1 MDIRLTNLLGYFD
14 VTADLFPWHKE
25 RVQAIEQRRAILDDT
40 LLFDILLTLGGIREP
55 DTLFPPND
63 VPGLQRLLNAIAEST
78 YDALKKDCL
87 VYYLLKWHRD
97 GRERRFQR
105 DRLIPPQF
113 AQLAEAYWCLDAAV
127 NVPIAVSLLSD
138 SRLNQDYSSKI
149 LQAISTAS
157 DIDPHPLVVRYVRT
171 AKPLLTEPDDLDLYL
186 VALAHHGLCEA
197 WNFQRS
203 FSELSPARSRLFK
216 KMLEWCV
223 SPNLKT
229 TALTH
234 LLTIPLTPFEE
245 SILHSYASF
254 PSVAANSTKS
264 TSSLGLAALQNLACT
279 RLIQIGLYADAIK
292 LHRQFSVA
300 GSNFSLTP
308 VATRM
313 IQQRKDAI
321 ENLYSTLPVVER
333 TLLDAEIEGTPM
345 FSMPTT
351 NVIADDTNMSDSW
364 EEIPARDLSSSS
376 VRMNGVVSTAS
387 QSHPQINGVVLP
399 TPSASASATAGL
411 ISRESLV
418 PLISA
423 TAVPSSFTLT
433 SSTGP
438 GNRENLA
445 SSRSVT
451 TRFGGAPILPIAGSS
466 GDSSIAPNSSLGFGG
481 TVDSGGRTAHSLN
494 GELTRLTQPS
504 GRKSLPFSSAA
515 FNSPNSAL
523 GLSTSGTGFGS
534 TPTLF
539 SSSKRKPNAFYKPP
553 IVNNPPLSNPFSI
566 EDPAPEF
573 GGASRRSTT
582 GSHSPERPPSN
593 EKQNRNRGVDQ
604 LAVSEGGRQNGDI
617 LENEAMAVDEGQ
629 GAGLDYPLFVNA
641 GSTSPEN
648 NERKSR
654 RSLISASSSANSAGA
669 SLRTSQKRPP
679 GAFTDEEDEDM
690 IEDIPSHPP
699 PRQTRSR
706 KSNVPYTS
714 TSAATANT
722 HTSASAKSSAS
733 ASTSART
740 TKPRGKKP
748 RQTTT
753 SSKSKRRVPGGMSDD
768 DDDDEEDDGDAGQE
782 EVEEDQDHV
791 APLAARRTMRKTR
804 SSVAS
809 ALSTEEPGPRR
820 RSSRISV
827 AGETGAGGA
836 SSKRVTRKSTAGTGG
851 KRKQR

>member
-1 MDIRLTNLLGYFD
+1 MDIRLTNLLSYFD
-14 VTADLFPWHKE
+14 ITADLFPWHKE

-87 VYYLLKWHRD
+87 FYYLLKWHRD

-157 DIDPHPLVVRYVRT
+157 DIDPHALVVRYIRT

-186 VALAHHGLCEA
+186 VALAHHGLFEA

-203 FSELSPARSRLFK
+203 FSELSPTRSRLFK

-229 TALTH
+229 TALIH

-264 TSSLGLAALQNLACT
+264 PSSLGLAALQNLACT

-300 GSNFSLTP
+300 GSIFSLTP
-308 VATRM
+308 AATKM

-387 QSHPQINGVVLP
+387 QNHPQINGVVLP
-399 TPSASASATAGL
+399 TPSATAAL
-411 ISRESLV
+411 IPRESLV
-418 PLISA
+418 PLIPS
-423 TAVPSSFTLT
+423 TAVSSSFSLT

-438 GNRENLA
+438 GNHENLA
-445 SSRSVT
+445 SSRLVA
-451 TRFGGAPILPIAGSS
+451 TRFGGAPILPIASSS
-466 GDSSIAPNSSLGFGG
+466 GDSSIALNSSLGFGG
-481 TVDSGGRTAHSLN
+481 SLNSGGSAAHNLN
-494 GELTRLTQPS
+494 GELTGLTQPS
-504 GRKSLPFSSAA
+504 GRKSLPFNSAA
-515 FNSPNSAL
+515 FNSPNGAL

-566 EDPAPEF
+566 DDPAPEL

-582 GSHSPERPPSN
+582 GSHSPERPPSSN
-593 EKQNRNRGVDQ
+593 EKRIRNRGTDQ
-604 LAVSEGGRQNGDI
+604 LAVSEDGTHNGDI
-617 LENEAMAVDEGQ
+617 LKNEAMAVDDGQ

-641 GSTSPEN
+641 GSNSPEN
-648 NERKSR
+648 DERESR
-654 RSLISASSSANSAGA
+654 RSLIGASSSTNSAGV

-679 GAFTDEEDEDM
+679 GAFTDEEDEDEDM
-690 IEDIPSHPP
+690 IDEIPSHPP

-714 TSAATANT
+714 TSATTANT

-748 RQTTT
+748 RHTTT

-768 DDDDEEDDGDAGQE
+768 DDDDEEDDGDADQE
-782 EVEEDQDHV
+782 EIGEDQDQV

-809 ALSTEEPGPRR
+809 ALSTEESGPRR
-820 RSSRISV
+820 RSSRISL
-827 AGETGAGGA
+827 AEETGAGGA

>member
-1 MDIRLTNLLGYFD
+1 MCRVRLCCPFVFT
-14 VTADLFPWHKE
+14 K
-25 RVQAIEQRRAILDDT
+25 
-40 LLFDILLTLGGIREP
+40 
-55 DTLFPPND
+55 
-63 VPGLQRLLNAIAEST
+63 
-78 YDALKKDCL
+78 
-87 VYYLLKWHRD
+87 
-97 GRERRFQR
+97 
-105 DRLIPPQF
+105 
-113 AQLAEAYWCLDAAV
+113 
-127 NVPIAVSLLSD
+127 
-138 SRLNQDYSSKI
+138 
-149 LQAISTAS
+149 
-157 DIDPHPLVVRYVRT
+157 
-171 AKPLLTEPDDLDLYL
+171 
-186 VALAHHGLCEA
+186 
-197 WNFQRS
+197 
-203 FSELSPARSRLFK
+203 LSPTPTA
-216 KMLEWCV
+216 
-223 SPNLKT
+223 NLKT

-264 TSSLGLAALQNLACT
+264 PSSLGLAALQNLACT

-308 VATRM
+308 AATKM

-351 NVIADDTNMSDSW
+351 NIIVDDTNMSDSW
-364 EEIPARDLSSSS
+364 EEIPARDISSSS
-376 VRMNGVVSTAS
+376 VRMNGVIPTAS
-387 QSHPQINGVVLP
+387 QNHPQINGVVLP
-399 TPSASASATAGL
+399 TPSASASATAVP
-411 ISRESLV
+411 IPRESLV

-445 SSRSVT
+445 SSRSVA

-466 GDSSIAPNSSLGFGG
+466 GDSSIALNSSLGFGG
-481 TVDSGGRTAHSLN
+481 TVNSGGSTAHSLN

-515 FNSPNSAL
+515 FNSPNRAL
-523 GLSTSGTGFGS
+523 GSSTSGTGFGS

-566 EDPAPEF
+566 DDPAPEL

-582 GSHSPERPPSN
+582 GSHSPERPPSSN
-593 EKQNRNRGVDQ
+593 EKQNRYRGANQ
-604 LAVSEGGRQNGDI
+604 LAVSEDGRQNGDI
-617 LENEAMAVDEGQ
+617 LENEAMAVDDGQ
-629 GAGLDYPLFVNA
+629 GAGLDYPLFMNA
-641 GSTSPEN
+641 GGNSPEN
-648 NERKSR
+648 DEKKSR
-654 RSLISASSSANSAGA
+654 RSLISASSSTNSVGV

-690 IEDIPSHPP
+690 IDDIPSHPP

-722 HTSASAKSSAS
+722 HTSASAKSFAS

-768 DDDDEEDDGDAGQE
+768 DDDEEEDEDAGKE
-782 EVEEDQDHV
+782 EVEEDQDQV
-791 APLAARRTMRKTR
+791 APLVARRTMRKTR

-809 ALSTEEPGPRR
+809 ALSTEESGPRR

-836 SSKRVTRKSTAGTGG
+836 SSKRVTRKSTGG

>member
-127 NVPIAVSLLSD
+127 NVQIAVSLLSD

-186 VALAHHGLCEA
+186 VALAHHGLFEA

-203 FSELSPARSRLFK
+203 FSEVSPTRSRLFK

-264 TSSLGLAALQNLACT
+264 PSSLGLAALQNLACT

-308 VATRM
+308 AATKM

-351 NVIADDTNMSDSW
+351 NIIVDDTNMSDSW
-364 EEIPARDLSSSS
+364 EEIPARDISSSS
-376 VRMNGVVSTAS
+376 VRMNGVIPTAS
-387 QSHPQINGVVLP
+387 QNHPQINGVVLP
-399 TPSASASATAGL
+399 TPSASASATAVP
-411 ISRESLV
+411 IPRESLV

-445 SSRSVT
+445 SSRSVA

-466 GDSSIAPNSSLGFGG
+466 GDSSIALNSSLGFGG
-481 TVDSGGRTAHSLN
+481 TVNSGGSTAHSLN

-515 FNSPNSAL
+515 FNSPNRAL
-523 GLSTSGTGFGS
+523 GSSTSGTGFGS

-566 EDPAPEF
+566 DDPAPEL

-582 GSHSPERPPSN
+582 GSHSPERPPSSN
-593 EKQNRNRGVDQ
+593 EKQNRYRGANQ
-604 LAVSEGGRQNGDI
+604 LAVSEDGRQNGDI
-617 LENEAMAVDEGQ
+617 LENEAMAVDDGQ
-629 GAGLDYPLFVNA
+629 GAGLDYPLFMNA
-641 GSTSPEN
+641 GGNSPEN
-648 NERKSR
+648 DEKKSR
-654 RSLISASSSANSAGA
+654 RSLISASSSTNSVGV

-690 IEDIPSHPP
+690 IDDIPSHPP

-722 HTSASAKSSAS
+722 HTSASAKSFAS

-768 DDDDEEDDGDAGQE
+768 DDDEEEDEDAGKE
-782 EVEEDQDHV
+782 EVEEDQDQV
-791 APLAARRTMRKTR
+791 APLVARRTMRKTR

-809 ALSTEEPGPRR
+809 ALSTEESGPRR

-836 SSKRVTRKSTAGTGG
+836 SSKRVTRKSTGG

>member
-1 MDIRLTNLLGYFD
+1 
-14 VTADLFPWHKE
+14 
-25 RVQAIEQRRAILDDT
+25 
-40 LLFDILLTLGGIREP
+40 
-55 DTLFPPND
+55 
-63 VPGLQRLLNAIAEST
+63 
-78 YDALKKDCL
+78 
-87 VYYLLKWHRD
+87 
-97 GRERRFQR
+97 
-105 DRLIPPQF
+105 
-113 AQLAEAYWCLDAAV
+113 
-127 NVPIAVSLLSD
+127 
-138 SRLNQDYSSKI
+138 
-149 LQAISTAS
+149 
-157 DIDPHPLVVRYVRT
+157 
-171 AKPLLTEPDDLDLYL
+171 
-186 VALAHHGLCEA
+186 
-197 WNFQRS
+197 
-203 FSELSPARSRLFK
+203 
-216 KMLEWCV
+216 
-223 SPNLKT
+223 
-229 TALTH
+229 
-234 LLTIPLTPFEE
+234 
-245 SILHSYASF
+245 
-254 PSVAANSTKS
+254 
-264 TSSLGLAALQNLACT
+264 
-279 RLIQIGLYADAIK
+279 
-292 LHRQFSVA
+292 
-300 GSNFSLTP
+300 
-308 VATRM
+308 
-313 IQQRKDAI
+313 
-321 ENLYSTLPVVER
+321 
-333 TLLDAEIEGTPM
+333 
-345 FSMPTT
+345 MPTT
-351 NVIADDTNMSDSW
+351 NIIVDDTNMSDSW
-364 EEIPARDLSSSS
+364 EEIPARDISSSS
-376 VRMNGVVSTAS
+376 VRMNGVIPTAS
-387 QSHPQINGVVLP
+387 QDHPQINGVVLP
-399 TPSASASATAGL
+399 TPSASASATAVP
-411 ISRESLV
+411 IPRESLV

-466 GDSSIAPNSSLGFGG
+466 GDSSIAPNSSLGLGG

-593 EKQNRNRGVDQ
+593 EKQNRNRGVNQ

-714 TSAATANT
+714 TSAATANA